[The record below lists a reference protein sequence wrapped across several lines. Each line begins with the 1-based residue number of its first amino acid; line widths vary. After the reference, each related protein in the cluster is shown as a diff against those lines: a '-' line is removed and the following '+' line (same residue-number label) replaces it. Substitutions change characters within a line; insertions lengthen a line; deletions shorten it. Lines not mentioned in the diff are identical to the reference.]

1 MFLSVIIPAFNAQ
14 DTLARCMNS
23 IQEALEHLDAEIIII
38 NDGSQDQTREI
49 AEDLA
54 DKSTRIIV
62 INQDNSGVSSAR
74 NRGLFAASG
83 RWICFVD
90 DDDTITEDAFLR
102 FSQTASDSDIAI
114 LRSFCEKKERYPWS
128 NAFEAEKSYSKDD
141 IMKKGYLRG
150 SICGCI
156 LSRSFLED
164 NNIRFPEGIR
174 LSEDTIFFG
183 ACLSKARKVC
193 FFDIPFYQIT
203 PRPDSASRI
212 RKADD
217 LDALSNAIHAVPFH
231 ITDKAVRNYTT
242 FKLIINYT
250 SRAADSRVPSSVAY
264 SNAHLADVIPISLED
279 IYTERTKIALLNLDY
294 HLFYKLI
301 AFRNRFR

>member
-1 MFLSVIIPAFNAQ
+1 MDS
-14 DTLARCMNS
+14 
-23 IQEALEHLDAEIIII
+23 EIIII

-74 NRGLFAASG
+74 NRGLSAASG
-83 RWICFVD
+83 RWVSFVD
-90 DDDTITEDAFLR
+90 ADDTITEDALLH
-102 FSQTASDSDIAI
+102 FSQTEPDADIAI
-114 LRSFCEKKERYPWS
+114 LRSFCEKKERYPWG
-128 NAFEAEKSYSKDD
+128 NYFEAERPYSKDD
-141 IMKKGYLRG
+141 IMQKGYLRG

-156 LSRSFLED
+156 INRSFLEE
-164 NNIRFPEGIR
+164 NSIRFPEGIR

-183 ACLSKARKVC
+183 ACLSKARRVC
-193 FFDIPFYQIT
+193 FCDIPFYQIT

-212 RKADD
+212 RKAGD
-217 LDALSNAIHAVPFH
+217 LEALSNAIHAVPSH

-250 SRAADSRVPSSVAY
+250 SRAADSHIPVHEAG
-264 SNAHLADVIPISLED
+264 AAIADLLPLSLHGIHTEMWKIAILNISYPLFYRLISLRD
-279 IYTERTKIALLNLDY
+279 CLSMK
-294 HLFYKLI
+294 
-301 AFRNRFR
+301 